1 MVFPIHFPELS
12 SNSQQAITLAKSK
25 KIGDFKQNKVIYS
38 NHEAFY
44 LIETKKAN
52 PYIKEKKISK
62 NKALKILSKKD
73 KEFLINYIVYKDLR
87 KKAYIPKTG
96 LKFGAE
102 FRIYEKNKFHATYL
116 TLIVS
121 AKSKINL
128 KEFIAKNRVAHST
141 AKKLLLAIV
150 DSQQD
155 ITYYEINWV
164 RL

>member
-52 PYIKEKKISK
+52 PYIKEKKISQ
-62 NKALKILSKKD
+62 NKVLKILSKKD
-73 KEFLINYIVYKDLR
+73 KEFLINYLVYKDLR
-87 KKAYIPKTG
+87 KKSYIPKTG

-102 FRIYEKNKFHATYL
+102 FRVYEKNKSHAAYL
-116 TLIVS
+116 T
-121 AKSKINL
+121 
-128 KEFIAKNRVAHST
+128 FITTPKQKTLSGFF
-141 AKKLLLAIV
+141 LFIYPI
-150 DSQQD
+150 
-155 ITYYEINWV
+155 ITK
-164 RL
+164 